1 MISCSDTGSGR
12 WVIMCLSSKS
22 SSKSC
27 SPNLLLML
35 GNLDFENRH
44 LLEVCQGEEFFID
57 FVFLCSEPHLNYAT
71 CMDVNFDTIANCQ
84 LRNVSAHRVGLRP
97 AQVLQDKCLKLEDRV
112 ERQRM
117 KRRFQTDGCFGFGE
131 KGKAMNNSF

>member
-71 CMDVNFDTIANCQ
+71 CMDVNCVGNFDTIANWQ
-84 LRNVSAHRVGLRP
+84 LRNVSAHRMGLRP
-97 AQVLQDKCLKLEDRV
+97 AQVLQDKGLKLDGQSRETEDETKIPNGWMFWFR
-112 ERQRM
+112 
-117 KRRFQTDGCFGFGE
+117 
-131 KGKAMNNSF
+131 